1 MNSVTSHQTPNH
13 LPATQTM
20 YIAILHAFPIVS
32 LTVTHIWG
40 IIDPLP
46 TMHTAVAHPNDPIPV
61 FPNHS
66 CAYAML
72 ALWGMG
78 PMPFFSL
85 TCSVPLYMGRC
96 FWFP

>member
-40 IIDPLP
+40 IMVPLP

-61 FPNHS
+61 F
-66 CAYAML
+66 L
-72 ALWGMG
+72 ITLVL
-78 PMPFFSL
+78 MPCWHFGEWVF
-85 TCSVPLYMGRC
+85 VDV
-96 FWFP
+96 